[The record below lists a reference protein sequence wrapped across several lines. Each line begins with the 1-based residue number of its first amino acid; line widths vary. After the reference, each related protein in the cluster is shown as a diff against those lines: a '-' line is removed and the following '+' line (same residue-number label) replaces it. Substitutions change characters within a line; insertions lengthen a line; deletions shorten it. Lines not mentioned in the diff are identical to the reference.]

1 MKVNDLSAYI
11 RIILLSQLKI
21 YSVFYHIFQNHSF
34 RAHIYIYTYIL
45 ELLHKNIINRKAFL
59 KKKAR
64 KLKKK
69 NKFARNKIVF
79 KFYDVIG
86 ITFNPAITLLYENTR

>member
-1 MKVNDLSAYI
+1 MKVNDLSACI
-11 RIILLSQLKI
+11 VRIILLSQLKI

-69 NKFARNKIVF
+69 KQICEKQNRF
-79 KFYDVIG
+79 
-86 ITFNPAITLLYENTR
+86 

>member
-45 ELLHKNIINRKAFL
+45 ELLHKNIISRKAFL
-59 KKKAR
+59 KKKSS
-64 KLKKK
+64 KIKKK
-69 NKFARNKIVF
+69 KTNLRETKSFLNS
-79 KFYDVIG
+79 
-86 ITFNPAITLLYENTR
+86 TMLLE

>member
-59 KKKAR
+59 KKKKKAR

-69 NKFARNKIVF
+69 TNLRETKSFLNS
-79 KFYDVIG
+79 
-86 ITFNPAITLLYENTR
+86 TMLLE

>member
-1 MKVNDLSAYI
+1 MHCPNNSSFSIKN
-11 RIILLSQLKI
+11 LLSLLS
-21 YSVFYHIFQNHSF
+21 YLSESF
-34 RAHIYIYTYIL
+34 ISRTYIYTYIL

-59 KKKAR
+59 KKKKAR